1 MNKVVNRI
9 TDIHDIIGNKNMIK
23 YKVIIVL
30 YLLLSV
36 CTYAEG
42 LSDERT
48 TTDTSDEEI
57 LISKFK
63 TEFHYYGLPLAAK
76 LGWFTAKTISAFFRI

>member
-1 MNKVVNRI
+1 
-9 TDIHDIIGNKNMIK
+9 MIK

-36 CTYAEG
+36 CTYAEA

-48 TTDTSDEEI
+48 TTDTSDEDI
-57 LISKFK
+57 FISKFK
-63 TEFHYYGLPLAAK
+63 TEFH
-76 LGWFTAKTISAFFRI
+76 